1 MTILKDILILSMVII
16 IAVLFWRLNTINTNF
31 KVFKE
36 KQELENKQIKLTI
49 IENQKQSLINDLKLK
64 SELSVKQSKEILS
77 KINNEKPKIKT
88 ASNDVMFKFIST
100 YNPE

>member
-1 MTILKDILILSMVII
+1 MTRLKDILILSMVII
-16 IAVLFWRLNTINTNF
+16 IAVLFWRLNTINTNL